1 MKLKRWMKNKIH
13 SFYIKKSAPSK
24 NGKCLFKTKPS
35 KLGHFE
41 SLKDLGVKQWS
52 L

>member
-1 MKLKRWMKNKIH
+1 MKNKSH
-13 SFYIKKSAPSK
+13 SFYIKKSPPSK
-24 NGKCLFKTKPS
+24 NGKGLFKTNPS

-41 SLKDLGVKQWS
+41 SLKEIGVKQWS